1 MCDPRDIG
9 GGSYRV
15 FPDTR
20 LPTILIYDGYEH
32 GIGISEKLY
41 SEFDRLS
48 RVTRNLVVQCACDNG
63 CPACVLSPRCGD
75 ANEPIDKQA
84 AIAILSVLQ
93 PQA

>member
-9 GGSYRV
+9 GGSYRM

-41 SEFDRLS
+41 AEFDRLS
-48 RVTRNLVVQCACDNG
+48 HVTRNLVMQCGCDNG

-75 ANEPIDKQA
+75 ANEPIDKQTA
-84 AIAILSVLQ
+84 VSILSSLQ
-93 PQA
+93 PA